1 MQSCYGN
8 GSTNCY
14 IHARNVCTPL
24 PYCCSSLS
32 ARLAC
37 VVECVVSVWRIQSA
51 SVIQCFTML
60 HQCFTMLHQCFTMLH
75 QCFTMLHQCFT
86 MLHQCFTMLHQC
98 IYGRKPS
105 MNQPIVGELT
115 LVVVLV
121 CSCVHSRSAMKVC
134 RHASMSAL
142 HNCDMQ
148 TTVTCT
154 QL

>member
-1 MQSCYGN
+1 MTCTADNGDVYIPQKEQHSKDQSILGYNCLWPLQYQLLVQCCYGN

-14 IHARNVCTPL
+14 IHARNACTPL

-32 ARLAC
+32 ASLVC
-37 VVECVVSVWRIQSA
+37 VVGCVVSVWKIQSA
-51 SVIQCFTML
+51 SVV
-60 HQCFTMLHQCFTMLH
+60 

-115 LVVVLV
+115 LVMVLV
-121 CSCVHSRSAMKVC
+121 CSCVHGRSA
-134 RHASMSAL
+134 SF
-142 HNCDMQ
+142 
-148 TTVTCT
+148 
-154 QL
+154 